1 MNKGQRVTGC
11 ITNRDLGRVEFS
23 GTVTDIYRSG
33 RDTLVNVACDDGQER
48 TAREENVTAAVE
60 HVMSVLGGKVHL
72 ANSQSPV
79 PFPLC
84 NSGSR
89 NTATKYR
96 ATTAPVTCRECGAI
110 QQRRAAR
117 KASKANAPLGAV
129 QKAG

>member
-1 MNKGQRVTGC
+1 MDQGQRVTGY
-11 ITNRDLGRVEFS
+11 IENRDLGRVDFT

-33 RDTLVNVACDDGQER
+33 RDTVVSVTCDDGQER
-48 TAREENVTAAVE
+48 TAREENVTAEVLANEKNVT
-60 HVMSVLGGKVHL
+60 SILGGKVHL

-84 NSGSR
+84 GSGSR

-96 ATTAPVTCRECGAI
+96 AITGPLTCRECGGI

-117 KASKANAPLGAV
+117 LAREAK
-129 QKAG
+129 